1 MCLNPSPTHNHFFLA
16 IHAVCLLCV
25 CVFCFFFSCHPDLND
40 QHLDGDQAR
49 KKGKSGFTLESLLVL
64 TSGRELVFAQLQKG
78 LRHSW

>member
-25 CVFCFFFSCHPDLND
+25 CFVFFSCHPDLND

-64 TSGRELVFAQLQKG
+64 TSGRVLVFAQLQKG